1 METMYFILGM
11 FTMVALAFVCVI
23 VVGLL
28 KIRKQEKQ
36 INDLKETVNY
46 ERNSLDRHLQ
56 DIFRSREDF
65 ERNVWDSIRN
75 NMNDL
80 DKQFD
85 LIKKESNSYTD
96 SRIDKLIDTYFE
108 FKNINKSNKELI
120 KG

>member
-1 METMYFILGM
+1 MYFILGM
-11 FTMVALAFVCVI
+11 FTMVALAFVGVI

-36 INDLKETVNY
+36 INELKETINY

-56 DIFRSREDF
+56 DIFRTREDF
-65 ERNVWDSIRN
+65 QRDVWDVIRN
-75 NMNDL
+75 NTNDL
-80 DKQFD
+80 DKQFE
-85 LIKKESNSYTD
+85 LVKKDSNSYTD

-108 FKNINKSNKELI
+108 YKNLNKGNKELI